1 MKLLVLICLSLQL
14 LVAPVCQ
21 AAMSCGQDMAGMAH
35 QNMGGHGAHSGLA
48 TSQAPAAPDCE
59 HCDQASVTGDDQI
72 LAVMPA
78 LEGAHEAVLATVFI
92 PRGDVQSANTR
103 APPNFVLG
111 ASQSVWLRTLRIRL

>member
-21 AAMSCGQDMAGMAH
+21 AAMSCGQDMAGMVH
-35 QNMGGHGAHSGLA
+35 QKVGTHGAHSGLA
-48 TSQAPAAPDCE
+48 SSQAPAASDCE
-59 HCDQASVTGDDQI
+59 HCDEASVMGDDQV

-78 LEGAHEAVLATVFI
+78 LEGAHEAVVATVFV

-103 APPNFVLG
+103 APPEVVLN

>member
-21 AAMSCGQDMAGMAH
+21 AAMSCGQDLAGMAL
-35 QNMGGHGAHSGLA
+35 QNMSGHGAHSGLA
-48 TSQAPAAPDCE
+48 TSQVPAAPDCA
-59 HCDQASVTGDDQI
+59 HCDEVSVMGDDQV

-78 LEGAHEAVLATVFI
+78 LEGAHETVVATVFI
-92 PRGDVQSANTR
+92 LRGDAQSANTR
-103 APPNFVLG
+103 APPEVVLD